1 MAMHPARCRAETIT
15 KEGPV
20 RKFVFAALILCCAA
34 GVGLSAAMP
43 AVAQQEPDGGMNP
56 KAAKTYGS
64 AMEFA
69 RKGLD
74 QQAFGLFEKAD
85 KQDGG
90 QCSTC
95 QVQVIH
101 YGIEFH
107 DWKTAQR
114 AAQEELAEAHDKR
127 DVALARFD
135 LGHVLFEQA
144 LLKHKQEIFIQ
155 SHVQLVKA
163 LTAYPNFPD
172 AMFLDGRVLAEL
184 HHDDAAKAEFATF
197 LKMAQ
202 PSDLDRGRAE
212 RYLSNIQLAREK
224 MAPAFAFTTLR
235 GRHVSL
241 DDLHGK
247 VVLLDFWA
255 SWCEPCREALPN
267 IQKIAKKFQ
276 GQPLVILSISLDS
289 DPQAWANFVE
299 KHHMTWL
306 QYRDGMFNG
315 PIARLFGVQEIP
327 QTFTID
333 ANGVLR
339 ADNVGESSIEGRLKK
354 LVAQAVR
361 EDARQTAQA
370 Q

>member
-1 MAMHPARCRAETIT
+1 M
-15 KEGPV
+15 
-20 RKFVFAALILCCAA
+20 RKFVFAAFILCCAA
-34 GVGLSAAMP
+34 GIALSTAMP
-43 AVAQQEPDGGMNP
+43 TVAQKEPDGGMNP

-74 QQAFGLFEKAD
+74 QQAFGTFKKAD

-90 QCSTC
+90 RCSTC

-107 DWKTAQR
+107 DWKAAQR
-114 AAQEELAEAHDKR
+114 AAQEELAEAQQKR

-155 SHVQLVKA
+155 SHVQFTKA
-163 LTAYPNFPD
+163 LAAYPDFPD
-172 AMFLDGRVLAEL
+172 AMFLDGRVLAQL
-184 HHDDAAKAEFATF
+184 HHDDDARAEFKTF
-197 LKMAQ
+197 LKMA
-202 PSDLDRGRAE
+202 PTGDLDRGRAE
-212 RYLSNIQLAREK
+212 RYLSDIQLARER
-224 MAPAFAFTTLR
+224 MAPAFAVTTLR
-235 GRHVSL
+235 GQSVSL

-276 GQPLVILSISLDS
+276 GQPLVILSVSLDS
-289 DPQAWANFVE
+289 DPQAWAKFVE
-299 KHHMTWL
+299 KNKMTWYN
-306 QYRDGMFNG
+306 YRDGEFNG
-315 PIARLFGVQEIP
+315 PIAKLFGVQEIP

-339 ADNVGESSIEGRLKK
+339 ADNLGDASIEGRLKK
-354 LVAQAVR
+354 LVAQAAR
-361 EDARQTAQA
+361 EDSAQQAAQA